1 MKQLSIF
8 GLLFLFLFF
17 YSCGEESP
25 DVDPDLSVEQK
36 VDQMI
41 DQNEYE
47 AALEMLSGEDRDD
60 PEIRE
65 LLEKT
70 HLNYGLNSMNT
81 FDAGEMRTRMNNALV
96 QFTEVL
102 KINPE
107 NTVAREQIE
116 QIMGVY
122 ETMPDRGPEEDV
134 LEGLREVGFDY

>member
-1 MKQLSIF
+1 MKQLSICSLIF
-8 GLLFLFLFF
+8 MSLFF
-17 YSCGEESP
+17 YSCGEETP
-25 DVDPDLSVEQK
+25 DVDPDLSVEQR

-41 DQNEYE
+41 EQNEYE
-47 AALEMLSGEDRDD
+47 AALEMLSGEDTDD

-122 ETMPDRGPEEDV
+122 ETMPNRGPEEDV